1 MAKEKDPRASNTQSE
16 NQKKLVAV
24 VTNLRMTAHGIKE
37 LYDGIMGVVE
47 VLETCISP
55 VETKADQVTE
65 KPIKQNEKA
74 KPVSL
79 EEVRSAAIQLS
90 NNGGRDEIP
99 ELLKKYGATKLSG
112 VKLEDLPSLL
122 TDIEERNHES

>member
-16 NQKKLVAV
+16 NLKKLVAV
-24 VTNLRMTAHGIKE
+24 VTNLRMAAHGIKE

>member
-79 EEVRSAAIQLS
+79 EEVRSAAIQHS